1 MISSFDVYLVMQLD
15 SILSVMFVIALITGI
30 LTTIGSIAFG
40 LSSSFSEQDDEAK
53 AFAAGIKKPL
63 KLIVAVFTFTACGLA
78 LLPSSKTAAA
88 MILVPA
94 LTSEQVTAP
103 LTAEAK
109 ELYAL
114 AKQALVNVAQKPDDP
129 PKPEVEK

>member
-15 SILSVMFVIALITGI
+15 SIRNALFGACFLGFMVIVWQWIEQNYSGMKWSVTVVLLIGAIHALM
-30 LTTIGSIAFG
+30 
-40 LSSSFSEQDDEAK
+40 
-53 AFAAGIKKPL
+53 
-63 KLIVAVFTFTACGLA
+63 
-78 LLPSSKTAAA
+78 PSSKTAAA

-94 LTSEQVTAP
+94 MTSEQVTAP

-114 AKQALVNVAQKPDDP
+114 AKQALVNVAQKPAEE

>member
-15 SILSVMFVIALITGI
+15 DIR
-30 LTTIGSIAFG
+30 
-40 LSSSFSEQDDEAK
+40 
-53 AFAAGIKKPL
+53 FAAFL
-63 KLIVAVFTFTACGLA
+63 LALAVFILGGVFLASSLDCDDRPGFWGPAMILAALSLWTIDAFT
-78 LLPSSKTAAA
+78 PSSKTAAA

-94 LTSEQVTAP
+94 MTSDQVTEP

-114 AKQALVNVAQKPDDP
+114 AKQALVNVAQKPADP